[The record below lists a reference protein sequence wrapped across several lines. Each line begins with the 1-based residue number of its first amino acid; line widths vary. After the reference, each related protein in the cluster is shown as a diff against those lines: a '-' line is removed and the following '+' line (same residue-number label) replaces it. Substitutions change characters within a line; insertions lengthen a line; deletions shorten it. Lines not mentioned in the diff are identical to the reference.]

1 MDYVEEAKKFI
12 QRAVNANHPD
22 VMKEHLRMA
31 DWCLCQEVDERNA
44 LSSPKEPPRQRA
56 VRSL

>member
-12 QRAVNANHPD
+12 QRAVDANHPD
-22 VMKEHLRMA
+22 VMREHLRMA
-31 DWCLCQEVDERNA
+31 DWCLCQEVDERA
-44 LSSPKEPPRQRA
+44 APSSPKEPPRQRA